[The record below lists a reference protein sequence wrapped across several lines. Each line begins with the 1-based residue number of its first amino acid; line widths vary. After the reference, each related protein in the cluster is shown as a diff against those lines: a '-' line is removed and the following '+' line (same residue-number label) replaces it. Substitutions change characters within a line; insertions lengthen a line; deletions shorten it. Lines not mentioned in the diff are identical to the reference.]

1 MDQIVF
7 IFDLEGIFPDTVDD
21 IDEDDLEAR
30 INVLK
35 KAVLRILTHGQVI
48 ERRRDLSSFGYR

>member
-21 IDEDDLEAR
+21 IDEDDLEAK

-35 KAVLRILTHGQVI
+35 KAVLRILTHGRVI
-48 ERRRDLSSFGYR
+48 ERRRDLSSFGFR